1 MAEKSRRASRGA
13 DRVVALPLR
22 RASAPSLRAPELDA
36 VLGRLSA
43 LQVSLSPTARRIA
56 AFVLA
61 NAAEVVHMSVTE
73 VAERTQSS
81 EGSVVGLC
89 QQLGARGFQ
98 QLKIALA
105 RDLVQPVQFIHEDL
119 GRDDPAATVL
129 EKIFASNIQAL
140 QDTLKVLD
148 AAQMARAVAA
158 ILAARRVEVYGIGS
172 AAPVA
177 EDANY
182 RLMRIGIETKVVV
195 DSHVQAISASLVGPG
210 VATVTISHS
219 GSTIETVTAT
229 RLAKKAGATTICITN
244 YGKSPLVA
252 HADIVLHTMA
262 RETQFRT
269 EAMTSRIAQLAI
281 VDALIACLALATYD
295 RAVDTIAH
303 TFEVLADKRYQQE
316 QLRPGAQLFGGEA
329 PWREPAARHS
339 GRPDCPYAI
348 GSCTTTK

>member
-1 MAEKSRRASRGA
+1 
-13 DRVVALPLR
+13 LR
-22 RASAPSLRAPELDA
+22 PSTLDG
-36 VLGRLSA
+36 VLGRLAA
-43 LQVSLSPTARRIA
+43 LREGLSPTARRIA
-56 AFVLA
+56 EFVLA
-61 NAAEVVHMSVTE
+61 NASDVVDMSVTE

-119 GRDDPAATVL
+119 GRDDSTATVL

-148 AAQMARAVAA
+148 AEQMARAVEAV
-158 ILAARRVEVYGIGS
+158 LEARRVEVYGIGS
-172 AAPVA
+172 AAPIA

-195 DSHVQAISASLVGPG
+195 DSHVQAISAALAGPG
-210 VATVTISHS
+210 VATITISHS

-244 YGKSPLVA
+244 YGKSPLLA

-262 RETQFRT
+262 KETRFRT

-281 VDALIACLALATYD
+281 VDALIASLALATYD
-295 RAVDTIAH
+295 RSVETIAK
-303 TFEVLADKRYQQE
+303 TFEVLSTKR
-316 QLRPGAQLFGGEA
+316 F
-329 PWREPAARHS
+329 
-339 GRPDCPYAI
+339 
-348 GSCTTTK
+348 

>member
-1 MAEKSRRASRGA
+1 
-13 DRVVALPLR
+13 LR
-22 RASAPSLRAPELDA
+22 PSTLDG
-36 VLGRLSA
+36 VLGRLTA
-43 LQVSLSPTARRIA
+43 LREGLSPTARRIA
-56 AFVLA
+56 EFVLA
-61 NAAEVVHMSVTE
+61 NASDVVDMSVTE

-119 GRDDPAATVL
+119 GRDDSTATVL

-148 AAQMARAVAA
+148 AEQMARAVEAV
-158 ILAARRVEVYGIGS
+158 LEARRVEVYGIGS
-172 AAPVA
+172 AAPIA

-195 DSHVQAISASLVGPG
+195 DSHVQAISAALAGPG
-210 VATVTISHS
+210 VATITISHS

-244 YGKSPLVA
+244 YGKSPLLA

-262 RETQFRT
+262 KETRFRT

-281 VDALIACLALATYD
+281 VDALIASLALATYD
-295 RAVDTIAH
+295 RSVETIAK
-303 TFEVLADKRYQQE
+303 TFEVLSTKR
-316 QLRPGAQLFGGEA
+316 F
-329 PWREPAARHS
+329 
-339 GRPDCPYAI
+339 
-348 GSCTTTK
+348 